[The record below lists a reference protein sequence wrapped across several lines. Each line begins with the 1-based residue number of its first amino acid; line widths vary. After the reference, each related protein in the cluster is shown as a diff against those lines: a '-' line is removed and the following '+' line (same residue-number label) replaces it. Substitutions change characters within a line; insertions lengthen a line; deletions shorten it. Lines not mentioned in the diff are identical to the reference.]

1 MINSLLLT
9 FFRNARKRPGAAA
22 INLLGLSTGLAA
34 GVLILLFIFHEFSY
48 DRFHRDF
55 RSIYRINLNYIN
67 KDGSYMGSQIP
78 AAVGPDLAGSFP
90 EIQSF
95 CRLTSSRDM
104 YFQVNDKIIQ
114 TSNSIFADSVFF
126 RFFSFPLV
134 TGNPDEVLSGLHQ
147 LVLSRDL
154 AKNLF
159 GDDNPVGKTVLMNGT
174 ETWQVSGIAENS
186 PLNSTIRFDAI
197 LSFETL
203 YTDPSLFMDWNGG
216 NQYETY
222 VKVVPDFDAANFSTK
237 SEAFMNSR
245 VNNRLAGSGFRVEM
259 IPEAMQDIHL
269 YSLGG
274 DSEGSISNIR
284 IFALIAL
291 FILLVA
297 CFNFTNMA
305 AASAIYRAKET
316 GIRKVLGATRAMLI
330 RQYLAESI
338 LLTIVAA
345 LFSLIITE
353 LCLPYYN
360 VLINK
365 ELHLFQGQFLLFP
378 SVFFILVLST
388 GFIAGIFPSW
398 FLSSYEPVVTLKGG
412 FVSTRSRQ
420 WIPRI
425 LVVLQFVIAAC
436 LLNCIWLINRQL
448 DYIQNF
454 DIGFRSKNVYGLALP
469 GQSSRNQV
477 QILRSAFEEQAGIE
491 ASGATSELPGADV
504 TMNGYFPEDYTQ
516 PVMIHVM
523 DIDDGFLKTMGM
535 EIIAGRGF
543 DEADRGKNTSCI
555 VNEAYVQQYAPDTPI
570 GKKISRDGDRMII
583 GVVKNFHFASLHQAI
598 QPLILTNQAFD
609 GYQIIMIRLNGESV
623 QKSLA
628 EVEKIWSNQLPN
640 DPFILIPLPE
650 YLQVSYTDEKRF
662 ATVISW
668 FAGLAIFISM
678 IGLLGLSSLILRMRT
693 KELGIRKI
701 LGASQKQ
708 LILSSLIEFSLLVL
722 IANAIAV
729 IPVILF
735 MERWLAGFNYTISM
749 NISGFLITLL
759 LTLLTGVL
767 SVGWQAVRASR
778 VKTVDIIKYE

>member
-9 FFRNARKRPGAAA
+9 FFRNARKRPGATA

-34 GVLILLFIFHEFSY
+34 GILILLFLFHEFSY
-48 DRFHRDF
+48 DRFHKDF

-67 KDGSYMGSQIP
+67 KDGNFMGSQIP
-78 AAVGPDLAGSFP
+78 AAVGPDLATSFP

-104 YFQVNDKIIQ
+104 YFQVADKIIQ
-114 TSNSIFADSVFF
+114 TSNGIYADSVFF
-126 RFFSFPLV
+126 RFFSFPLI
-134 TGNPDEVLSGLHQ
+134 TGNPDKVLSGLHQ
-147 LVLSRDL
+147 MVLSVDL
-154 AKNLF
+154 ARNLF
-159 GDDNPVGKTVLMNGT
+159 GDENPVGKTVLMNGT
-174 ETWQVSGIAENS
+174 ETWLVSGIAENS
-186 PLNSTIRFDAI
+186 PLNSSIRFDAI

-203 YTDPSLFMDWNGG
+203 YTDPTLFMDWDGG

-222 VKVVPDFDAANFSTK
+222 VKVVPDFEAIRFMTK
-237 SEAFMNSR
+237 CESFMNSR
-245 VNNRLAGSGFRVEM
+245 VNDRLAGSGFRVELV
-259 IPEAMQDIHL
+259 PEAMQDIHL

-274 DSEGSISNIR
+274 DSEGSITNIR

-330 RQYLAESI
+330 RQYLAESV
-338 LLTIVAA
+338 LLTVVAA
-345 LFSLIITE
+345 MFSLIITE

-360 VLINK
+360 VLVNK
-365 ELHLFQGQFLLFP
+365 DLHLFQGQFLLLPF
-378 SVFFILVLST
+378 VFFILVLST

-412 FVSTRSRQ
+412 FVSRNSRQ
-420 WIPRI
+420 WLPRI

-448 DYIQNF
+448 NYIQNF
-454 DIGFRSKNVYGLALP
+454 DVGFRSENVFGLALP
-469 GQSSRNQV
+469 GQASRNKV
-477 QILRSAFEEQAGIE
+477 QLLRSAFEEQSGVE
-491 ASGATSELPGADV
+491 ASGATSELPGAGV
-504 TMNGYFPEDYTQ
+504 TMNGYFPEGYTQ
-516 PVMIHVM
+516 AVMIHVM
-523 DIDDGFLKTMGM
+523 DIDEGFMKTMGM

-543 DEADRGKNTSCI
+543 DEADRGKNNSCI
-555 VNEAYVQQYAPDTPI
+555 VNEAYVQQYAPDAPI
-570 GKKISRDGDRMII
+570 GKKIRRDGDRTII

-598 QPLILTNQAFD
+598 QPLILTNQTYN
-609 GYQIIMIRLNGESV
+609 GYQVIMIRLNGESV

-628 EVEKIWSNQLPN
+628 ELEKIWSKLLPN

-650 YLQVSYTDEKRF
+650 YLQASYSDEKQF

-668 FAGLAIFISM
+668 FAVLAIFISM

-701 LGASQKQ
+701 LGANQKQ
-708 LILSSLIEFSLLVL
+708 LILSSLTEFSILVL
-722 IANAIAV
+722 IANLIAV
-729 IPVILF
+729 IPVIIF
-735 MERWLAGFNYTISM
+735 MESWLAGFNYTISLD
-749 NISGFLITLL
+749 ISAFLITLL
-759 LTLLTGVL
+759 MTLLTGVI

>member
-1 MINSLLLT
+1 T

-469 GQSSRNQV
+469 GQSSQNQV
-477 QILRSAFEEQAGIE
+477 QLLRSAFEEQAGIE
-491 ASGATSELPGADV
+491 ASGATSELPSAGV

-523 DIDDGFLKTMGM
+523 DIDDGFLKTIGM

-555 VNEAYVQQYAPDTPI
+555 VNEAYVQQYAPDAPI
-570 GKKISRDGDRMII
+570 GKKISRDGDRTII
-583 GVVKNFHFASLHQAI
+583 GVVKNFHFASLHEAI
-598 QPLILTNQAFD
+598 QPLILTNQANH

-628 EVEKIWSNQLPN
+628 EVEKIWSILLPN

-650 YLQVSYTDEKRF
+650 YLQASYTEEKRF

-735 MERWLAGFNYTISM
+735 MERWLAGFNYTISI
-749 NISGFLITLL
+749 NVSGFLITLL